1 MAITKTWTIETLER
15 DITDGYVLNVFWV
28 LTGKNGNEII
38 NQQKGKVEFIKPSS
52 LPSEFINYDDLD
64 ETSVITW
71 VKNALGTEM
80 IAELEKIIILKTEY
94 GKPF

>member
-1 MAITKTWTIETLER
+1 MTKTKTWTIETLER

>member
-1 MAITKTWTIETLER
+1 MTKTKTWTIETLER

-38 NQQKGKVEFIKPSS
+38 NEQKGKVEFIKPSS
-52 LPSEFINYDDLD
+52 LPSEFINYEDLD

-71 VKNALGTEM
+71 VKNSLGTEM
-80 IAELEKIIILKTEY
+80 VTELEKTIILKTEY